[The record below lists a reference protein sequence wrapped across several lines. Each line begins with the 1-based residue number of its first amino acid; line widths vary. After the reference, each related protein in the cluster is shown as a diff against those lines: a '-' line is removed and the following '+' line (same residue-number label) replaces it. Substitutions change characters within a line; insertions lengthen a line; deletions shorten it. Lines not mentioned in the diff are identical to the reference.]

1 MLHRII
7 RWPLPDQLKA
17 LAEKI
22 DSLNDNT
29 DDTRSQ
35 LKSIPNYVDEYIH
48 GYEHMVLIGCLE
60 RVKRQLV
67 LNKAMEYVLRV
78 RDRP

>member
-35 LKSIPNYVDEYIH
+35 LKIIQNYVDEHIR
-48 GYEHMVLIGCLE
+48 GYEHMVLMGCLE